1 MTRPE
6 NPELIAAI
14 RKAVA
19 ELVTARGPAA
29 VTMREVA
36 SRCGVTPTTIY
47 YYYENKERLFEAAKF
62 DIIDEMDRY
71 FMSHV
76 NEDDPPKKQLADLMK
91 AFVEWYIANKNL
103 ADLLFEKLPP
113 ETNLTEESMEHYYR
127 AHMRGERIIRRAK
140 ESGELAIGDP
150 EIDTCLGL
158 SFMYGLVKL
167 FCEKRFP
174 PRFWDDINPLVSRMT
189 EIFLSALS
197 PRDANK

>member
-6 NPELIAAI
+6 NPELIKAI

-19 ELVTARGPAA
+19 ELVTTRGPAA
-29 VTMREVA
+29 VTMREIA

-47 YYYENKERLFEAAKF
+47 YYFENKDRLFEAAKF
-62 DIIDEMDRY
+62 DIVDEMDRY
-71 FMSHV
+71 FAARIDENDS
-76 NEDDPPKKQLADLMK
+76 PKKQLVDLIA

-113 ETNLTEESMEHYYR
+113 ETNLTEESMKRYYK
-127 AHMRGERIIRRAK
+127 AHMRGERIIRKAK
-140 ESGELAIGDP
+140 ESGELAVDDI

-158 SFMYGLVKL
+158 SFMYGLAKL
-167 FCEKRFP
+167 FCERRLP
-174 PRFWDDINPLVSRMT
+174 PRFWDDIDPLVSRMT

-197 PRDANK
+197 FKDNQ